1 MKRVK
6 IEYDFSPHSLP
17 LSLSLPHSQTDTL
30 ARTHARTLSLTLS
43 LSHSRDLAHG
53 VKPSL
58 SEFQAMHIIPICIQ
72 IIILPLANAAI
83 SDALRWKHSRD
94 FYFYF
99 HDPLSLSC
107 FEFFYFFT
115 ARLSLALRAGGI
127 CDDQGFAVSQFC
139 PWIQTRPARSEFRHY
154 TASDICTG
162 TIELKKGTKC
172 FRRASEKYGTILH
185 TETCLLEWV
194 CAGSQNKRGKV
205 AVNR

>member
-1 MKRVK
+1 MLMLGLLVK
-6 IEYDFSPHSLP
+6 VFLHEACQNRIRLLSSLSSS
-17 LSLSLPHSQTDTL
+17 LSLSSSFTSTGTL

-127 CDDQGFAVSQFC
+127 CDDQGFAVSQFV
-139 PWIQTRPARSEFRHY
+139 PGFKPGPLAQNFV
-154 TASDICTG
+154 
-162 TIELKKGTKC
+162 
-172 FRRASEKYGTILH
+172 TILQL
-185 TETCLLEWV
+185 T
-194 CAGSQNKRGKV
+194 
-205 AVNR
+205 